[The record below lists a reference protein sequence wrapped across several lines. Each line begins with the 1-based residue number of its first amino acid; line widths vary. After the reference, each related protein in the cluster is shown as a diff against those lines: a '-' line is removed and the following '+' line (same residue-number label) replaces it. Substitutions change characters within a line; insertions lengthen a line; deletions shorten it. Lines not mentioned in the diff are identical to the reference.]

1 MSQPVLE
8 VSDLTIQ
15 YSTDG
20 GSVTAVSDASFTIDE
35 GEYFGLVGESGCG
48 KSTVARAVIGGLDDN
63 GQIKS
68 GTIRVNGEEI
78 QDYTT
83 EEMNERVRWKDIS
96 FIPQSSMNNLD
107 PLLRIEKQAQK
118 LADIH
123 ADMPPEEASERLAEM
138 FEIVGLSEARISE
151 YPHQFSGGMQQRAVI
166 ALALFLDPDLIV
178 ADEPTT
184 ALDVIMQDQMFKYL
198 DKVREELDTSM
209 MLITH
214 DVSLIYENCDKLA
227 IMHSG
232 QVAEYGY
239 TDTVL
244 AEPRHPYSIQLKQAF
259 PDVHNPDKDLATV
272 KGSPPKT
279 MGEVDYC
286 TFVDRCPWATED
298 CSEHAPS
305 QQEIGDGSL
314 HTAACFRLDEVYR
327 DRYDGEPAL
336 QDQQN
341 QGSDL

>member
-1 MSQPVLE
+1 MSTPILE
-8 VSDLTIQ
+8 VTDLTIQ
-15 YSTDG
+15 YSTDSG
-20 GSVTAVSDASFTIDE
+20 PVTAVSDASFSIDE

-63 GQIKS
+63 GEITS

-83 EEMNERVRWKDIS
+83 EEMNDRIRWKNVS

-123 ADMPPEEASERLAEM
+123 SDMSPEEASERLGEM
-138 FEIVGLSEARISE
+138 FEIVGLSKNRISD

-166 ALALFLDPDLIV
+166 AMALFLDPDLIV

-198 DKVREELDTSM
+198 DEVRADLDTSM

-214 DVSLIYENCDKLA
+214 DMSLIYENCDKLA

-239 TDTVL
+239 TDDVL

-259 PDVHNPDKDLATV
+259 PDVHNPDKELTTV
-272 KGSPPKT
+272 EGSPPQM
-279 MGEVDYC
+279 MGDVDYC
-286 TFVDRCPWATED
+286 TFAERCPWAVEE

-305 QQEIGDGSL
+305 QQEIGDDDL
-314 HTAACFRLDEVYR
+314 HTAACFKLDEVYR
-327 DRYDGEPAL
+327 DEYGEG
-336 QDQQN
+336 QSM
-341 QGSDL
+341 QGQHNRSDL

>member
-15 YSTDG
+15 YSTESG
-20 GSVTAVSDASFTIDE
+20 PVTAVSDASFTIDE

-48 KSTVARAVIGGLDDN
+48 KSTLARAVIGGLDDN
-63 GQIKS
+63 GQITS
-68 GTIRVNGEEI
+68 GSIRVNGEEI

-83 EEMNERVRWKDIS
+83 EEMNDRIRWKSIS

-107 PLLRIEKQAQK
+107 PLLRIENQAQK
-118 LADIH
+118 LAEIH
-123 ADMPPEEASERLAEM
+123 SDMSPEEASDRLAEM
-138 FEIVGLSEARISE
+138 FEIVGLSKSRISD

-166 ALALFLDPDLIV
+166 AMALFLDPDLIV

-198 DKVREELDTSM
+198 DEVREELDTSM

-214 DVSLIYENCDKLA
+214 DMSLIYENCNKLA

-259 PDVHNPDKDLATV
+259 PDVHKPDKELATV
-272 KGSPPKT
+272 KGSPPQM

-286 TFVDRCPWATED
+286 TFVDRCPWATEE
-298 CSEHAPS
+298 CSMDAPV
-305 QQEIGDGSL
+305 QQEISDDGL
-314 HTAACFRLDEVYR
+314 HTAACFRLDEVYQ
-327 DRYDGEPAL
+327 DEYGEKQAVGDNRSRGDP
-336 QDQQN
+336 
-341 QGSDL
+341 